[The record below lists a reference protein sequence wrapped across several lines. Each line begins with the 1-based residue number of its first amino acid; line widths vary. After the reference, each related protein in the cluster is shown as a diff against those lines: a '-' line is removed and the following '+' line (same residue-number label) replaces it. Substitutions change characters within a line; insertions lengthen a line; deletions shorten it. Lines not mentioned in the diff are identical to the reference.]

1 MEPHTHLSA
10 EEKKALFTSV
20 TITHR
25 QLEAVHDRIRRAI
38 RQPAGFSF
46 VLVHG
51 PTGVGKTRMMESLA
65 EQARDLLLPQSALAS
80 SFPLTPYR
88 LSPPPMPVLMIE
100 AKFPDKNAFNRGQFY
115 RTILKLLGEQTYPQ
129 QMQVDIHAESA
140 ASHAPPPSPTMILSC
155 EKRLMLRCISME
167 YACFLSMRPIT
178 CCMEKRERE
187 GARFRNNWSG

>member
-1 MEPHTHLSA
+1 MESHSVAHLSA

-140 ASHAPPPSPTMILSC
+140 APKRRRLSRTASESNDDPELREATDAAMHQCDFTLILAIA
-155 EKRLMLRCISME
+155 LTHIV
-167 YACFLSMRPIT
+167 A
-178 CCMEKRERE
+178 
-187 GARFRNNWSG
+187 AA